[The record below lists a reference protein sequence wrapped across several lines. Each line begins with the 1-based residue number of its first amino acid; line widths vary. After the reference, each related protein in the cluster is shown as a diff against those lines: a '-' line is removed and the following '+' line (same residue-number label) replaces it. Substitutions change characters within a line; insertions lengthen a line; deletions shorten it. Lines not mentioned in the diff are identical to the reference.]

1 MLLFIVARF
10 SQFIIYLLVFIISYF
25 KFINCYQPTKSECL
39 QLLQPKFMLLQE
51 KFRNSIK
58 PEKVLLLLQKI
69 LSFGPEIYRSLL
81 PARVEENKLVC
92 TISFM
97 KNSTRHTLH
106 LILAEILTKENIL
119 ALIILIIHVKKNS
132 YDIINIL

>member
-1 MLLFIVARF
+1 
-10 SQFIIYLLVFIISYF
+10 
-25 KFINCYQPTKSECL
+25 
-39 QLLQPKFMLLQE
+39 MLLQE

-69 LSFGPEIYRSLL
+69 LPFGLEIYRSLL

-106 LILAEILTKENIL
+106 LILAKILTKE
-119 ALIILIIHVKKNS
+119 K
-132 YDIINIL
+132 YFGINHSDYTCKEE